1 MKKWYK
7 YILILL
13 LPVKLSGQDLTVKE
27 EYPRVVAMGEQF
39 TIMWTVN
46 SDGGEFTAPQF
57 DGFYKLM
64 GPQTSYSSNTQ
75 IINGKMSKETSYSY
89 VFYLQAMKAG
99 KYVIA
104 PAIFTYKNKEYKSD
118 SIYIEVI
125 KDGSARQANQKADG
139 SDQTTTEERVPASDL
154 FIRLILDRNEV
165 LLGEHITA
173 TVKLYSRVDLAGLNE
188 VKFPAFNGFLKE
200 NLQTPPLSSLR
211 RENVNGTIYGTGV
224 VQQFLLYP
232 QITGEISIEP
242 VEITAL
248 IQQKTGK
255 SDPFFGDFFS
265 TVQNIP
271 KVIVSQPVKINV
283 KPLPGTKPA
292 DFSGLVGNIKIDAS
306 LNKDSVNVNDAL
318 NFRITITG
326 TGNLKLA
333 GIPSLKLSPDI
344 EVYDPKITDNI
355 RNSANGT
362 TGQKIFEYVM
372 IPRHFGEFT
381 IPSLS
386 YTYFNTATRQ
396 FEKLSTKE
404 FHFFVRKGT
413 GQSSAVTVYGGVS
426 KEEVKYVGKDIR
438 FIKNSTENLKK
449 SDNIII
455 SSHSFLSLYGFALI
469 LFLTI
474 LFIRRQHIRRNS
486 DLSIVRNRRAAK
498 IAGKRLQEASRCLKS
513 GEIDK
518 FHEEILKAIWG
529 YLSDKLNIPVS
540 ELTRPNAFDSL
551 KQNEVDDHL
560 IDKLSVILD
569 KCEFARF
576 APTSSDTEASD
587 IYTGAMN
594 FIRSV
599 ENLIS

>member
-1 MKKWYK
+1 MGKWYK

-13 LPVKLSGQDLTVKE
+13 LPVKLSAQDLTVKE
-27 EYPRVVAMGEQF
+27 EFPRVVAVGEQF
-39 TIMWTVN
+39 TVMWTVN
-46 SDGGEFTAPQF
+46 SGGGEFTAPQF

-64 GPQTSYSSNTQ
+64 GPQTSYSSSTQ
-75 IINGKMSKETSYSY
+75 IINGKMSQETSYSY
-89 VFYLQAMKAG
+89 VFYLQAMKEG

-104 PAIFTYKNKEYKSD
+104 PATFMYKNKEYKSD

-125 KDGSARQANQKADG
+125 KGGSARQANQKADI
-139 SDQTTTEERVPASDL
+139 SDQTTTDEKVPASDL

-165 LLGEHITA
+165 FLGEHITA
-173 TVKLYSRVDLAGLNE
+173 TVKLYSRIDLAGLTE

-200 NLQTPPLSSLR
+200 NLETPPLSSLR
-211 RENVNGTIYGTGV
+211 RENVNGTIYGTGI

-232 QITGEISIEP
+232 QITGEINIEH

-271 KVIVSQPVKINV
+271 KVIVSQPVKIIV
-283 KPLPGTKPA
+283 KPLPGIKPA

-318 NFRITITG
+318 NFRITVTG

-333 GIPSLKLSPDI
+333 GTPSMKLSPDI
-344 EVYDPKITDNI
+344 EVYDPKVTDNI
-355 RNSANGT
+355 KNSANGT
-362 TGQKIFEYVM
+362 TGQKTFEYVL
-372 IPRHFGEFT
+372 IPRHYGEFT

-396 FEKLSTKE
+396 FDKLSTKE
-404 FHFFVRKGT
+404 FHFFARKGSD
-413 GQSSAVTVYGGVS
+413 QSSAVTVYGGVS
-426 KEEVKYVGKDIR
+426 KEEVKYLGKDIR

-449 SDNIII
+449 SDKIILANR
-455 SSHSFLSLYGFALI
+455 SFLSLYGFALI
-469 LFLTI
+469 LFLAV
-474 LFIRRQHIRRNS
+474 LFIRREHIRRNS

-540 ELTRPNAFDSL
+540 ELTRVNAFESL
-551 KQNEVDDHL
+551 RQNEVDDQQ
-560 IDKLSVILD
+560 IDNLSVILD

-599 ENLIS
+599 ENVNS